1 VDRVGG
7 AGSDIETKR
16 DHRNSRALEL
26 KAVRSRTYLKRSDRG
41 SRPKRSDRETVLTLF
56 GWQFRC
62 YDDKEPN
69 RENRL

>member
-26 KAVRSRTYLKRSDRG
+26 KAVRSRTYLKRSDR
-41 SRPKRSDRETVLTLF
+41 ETVLTLF